1 MSLKAPAIP
10 EPKSDN
16 LVSVVAAIKENI
28 EVDKGRLQLSE
39 PLREL
44 APTATLSDVISSL
57 NIIIRRL
64 NS

>member
-1 MSLKAPAIP
+1 MSLKSPSIP
-10 EPKSDN
+10 EPNASN
-16 LVSVVAAIKENI
+16 IVTAVAAIKECI
-28 EVDKGRLQLSE
+28 EVERGRLPLSE

-44 APTATLSDVISSL
+44 APTASLSDVISSL